1 MCSISSAGSSNGSPH
16 HQLNSQNNHHHHH
29 QFLNN
34 KSGGHVKPPNPLRL
48 SSVSSQD
55 SGFTSQDTLFLRPG
69 SPKRLL
75 PASNS
80 SVVDGSERPH
90 TISTAYEKGHQRPQL
105 QPYTFSPPESTLTI
119 HECEQ
124 DEQQVA
130 TTGNGSLNGSE
141 VNNGRN
147 SSCGDQPP
155 SRSGSSLGKK
165 PPVPQ
170 RIGQLSQDHRPM
182 LPSKTMAAT
191 MAAAKQQ
198 QLQMLHQHQQQ
209 QQGSQQLP
217 SFTAN
222 KNDMGEFCRKQFFC
236 ASFGRKSVEEPLNIS
251 F

>member
-16 HQLNSQNNHHHHH
+16 HQLNSQNNHHHHPHH

-34 KSGGHVKPPNPLRL
+34 KSSGGLVKPPNPLRL

-119 HECEQ
+119 HECDQ
-124 DEQQVA
+124 DENGA
-130 TTGNGSLNGSE
+130 ALTGNGSLNGSE
-141 VNNGRN
+141 VNNGNGRN
-147 SSCGDQPP
+147 SSCGGDQPP

-170 RIGQLSQDHRPM
+170 RIGQLSQDHQRPM

-198 QLQMLHQHQQQ
+198 QLQMLQQHQQQ
-209 QQGSQQLP
+209 QQGSRQLP
-217 SFTAN
+217 SFTAD
-222 KNDMGEFCRKQFFC
+222 KNDMGKCHSVKFSE
-236 ASFGRKSVEEPLNIS
+236 SFSQC
-251 F
+251 